1 MAVDMILKIVL
12 GAGNIQEGRWM
23 ITKGGW
29 MAVDMILVIVLGVG
43 SIYEGR

>member
-1 MAVDMILKIVL
+1 MIMKIVL

-29 MAVDMILVIVLGVG
+29 MAVDMILVIVLGAGNVH
-43 SIYEGR
+43 EGR